1 MTTMR
6 MMMNN
11 SNIYIDDGEDF
22 DVNDPNLFK

>member
-1 MTTMR
+1 
-6 MMMNN
+6 MMMMMMVNN

>member
-1 MTTMR
+1 MSTI